1 MFLRS
6 MAGGIGKIRHGSAEL
21 GKIGGS
27 GPAPDTLQHDGLRK
41 RRPAD
46 LLGGFHIPGR
56 AAAGD
61 LLFRELGKLGGGGI
75 PLGLL
80 LVPGTST
87 ITLKPLKVKHF
98 RGLIFY
104 GDRFGD
110 HLKIREY
117 FPIYLL
123 IIFRIQFTAEAQM
136 I

>member
-1 MFLRS
+1 MKNLTFSSPFVDQDTVNLLNS
-6 MAGGIGKIRHGSAEL
+6 SAF
-21 GKIGGS
+21 I
-27 GPAPDTLQHDGLRK
+27 
-41 RRPAD
+41 
-46 LLGGFHIPGR
+46 IP
-56 AAAGD
+56 
-61 LLFRELGKLGGGGI
+61 
-75 PLGLL
+75 
-80 LVPGTST
+80 PGTST